1 MEETMQEKM
10 EREIKESMDRLYPK
24 ASDHLY
30 NKMQVEFYS
39 CNYEKKSVTL
49 RFPIQSWELNHMA
62 TMHGGLIAA
71 AIDTTCGV
79 IVRSVSKNQIIPT
92 INLNVNYL
100 SPGMAQD
107 ALLVTAKTDRAGQ
120 RICSVHAQCCSQKTG
135 QLIATATANFM
146 IAGS

>member
-1 MEETMQEKM
+1 
-10 EREIKESMDRLYPK
+10 
-24 ASDHLY
+24 
-30 NKMQVEFYS
+30 
-39 CNYEKKSVTL
+39 
-49 RFPIQSWELNHMA
+49 MA

-79 IVRSVSKNQIIPT
+79 IVRLRNYIIPT